1 MKTIIAITILAA
13 LINACQAYFWI
24 KGTKLM
30 DSKGNEFLIRGI
42 NTANADNDYR
52 NPPSTYYDGIYKT
65 GANAVRIQ
73 WLIDD
78 EMKGKALSDNNLK
91 VAIQTA
97 IDKQLIPILE
107 LWTYTG
113 DQPQRD
119 QKTHPE
125 NLKAAGDWWVRKIK
139 SVLKPFEDKLL
150 INIANEW
157 VNLIFIYFKKIF
169 Y

>member
-1 MKTIIAITILAA
+1 MKTLIAIILIAA
-13 LINACQAYFWI
+13 FLNVAHAYFWI

-30 DSKGNEFLIRGI
+30 DSKNNEFLIRGI
-42 NTANADNDYR
+42 NSANADNDYH
-52 NPPSTYYDGIYKT
+52 NAPSTYYDAIART
-65 GANAVRIQ
+65 GANAIRIQ

-97 IDKQLIPILE
+97 IDKKMIPILE

-119 QKTHPE
+119 KKTHPE
-125 NLKAAGDWWVRKIK
+125 NLKAAGDLWVRKIK

-157 VNLIFIYFKKIF
+157 V
-169 Y
+169 